1 MYEIDEKRETDT
13 TTAYHK
19 EIVLLL
25 LLLKSYAA
33 ITVAKW

>member
-25 LLLKSYAA
+25 LLKSYAA